1 MVAAAAAASVV
12 EARLKGIDMVVLV
25 GKREM
30 HARFLVVSDVSGIYG
45 GQYSDS
51 VLTSGLHF
59 LILFSHGRRL
69 SIEIFHKQGMS
80 GMD

>member
-59 LILFSHGRRL
+59 
-69 SIEIFHKQGMS
+69 
-80 GMD
+80 